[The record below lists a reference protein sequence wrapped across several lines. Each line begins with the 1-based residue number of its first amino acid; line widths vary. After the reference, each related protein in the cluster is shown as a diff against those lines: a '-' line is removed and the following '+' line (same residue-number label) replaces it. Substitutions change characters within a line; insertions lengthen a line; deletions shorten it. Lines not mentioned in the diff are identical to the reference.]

1 MGLYRRKGSKF
12 WWMSYTA
19 DKERSFV
26 STKTSSKEI
35 ARKILRKREGEI
47 ALGLFKVGL
56 QGERL
61 TFGELCDEFLASHTP
76 TVSINS
82 QRNHQLFVKNL
93 RGYFGNR
100 KLTEIHRRMIEEYRN
115 HRRRQPSQR
124 NPKTTVKGATV
135 NREIQCLHC
144 IFQFAITRKYITES
158 PAAGVKHFDE
168 RRERPAKRMLGVD
181 EEQRILEAAP
191 PHLRVA
197 IILLVQ
203 TGGRTYTE
211 GLSLRWEQVDLENLV
226 IHLGGDVKTKDSA
239 QPVPLTRLACEVL
252 QEWRKGQTR
261 QSPFVFPS
269 PYNLDKPIG
278 TVKTAWK
285 ATLRR
290 AGVSYFPIY
299 NLRHVFCTRLSW
311 VAPDAVVQHAMR
323 HSSPE
328 TKRFYQLGLAHQV
341 REHLERVNQKT
352 HQERD
357 ALQNRDSD
365 SRPEQVQQI
374 EVRN

>member
-203 TGGRTYTE
+203 TGGRTYSE

>member
-61 TFGELCDEFLASHTP
+61 TFGELCDEFLGSHTP

-144 IFQFAITRKYITES
+144 MFQFAITRKYITES

-168 RRERPAKRMLGVD
+168 RRERPTKRMLGVD

-203 TGGRTYTE
+203 TGGRTYSE

>member
-61 TFGELCDEFLASHTP
+61 TFGELCDEFLGSHTP